1 MSTTIT
7 IEGKLLGQKK
17 PLFTDWVVAL
27 PIEPLQPENRM
38 RLRDLIAR
46 VVQEE
51 VRALQQRQEER
62 RLARILTQGEIEQ
75 AIVQGKVD
83 MGERDSKQ
91 KVDPEAAVE
100 TALQAFEDGLYY
112 VLVDGEQVQSLDG
125 EVVLQPNT
133 RVTFIRLVALAGG

>member
-7 IEGKLLGQKK
+7 VEGKLLGQKR
-17 PLFTDWVVAL
+17 PLFTDWAVTL
-27 PIEPLQPENRM
+27 PADSGRDHL
-38 RLRDLIAR
+38 RLRDLIVH
-46 VVQEE
+46 VVLEE
-51 VRALQQRQEER
+51 VRAFQQRQEER
-62 RLARILTQGEIEQ
+62 RLARILTKGEIEQ

-91 KVDPEAAVE
+91 KVDPQAAVE

-112 VLVDGEQVQSLDG
+112 VFVDGEQVQSLDH
-125 EVVLQPNT
+125 EVTVRADT

>member
-27 PIEPLQPENRM
+27 PAEPLQPENRM

-51 VRALQQRQEER
+51 VRAFQQRQEER
-62 RLARILTQGEIEQ
+62 RLARILTKGEVEQ
-75 AIVQGKVD
+75 AIVRGKVD

-91 KVDPEAAVE
+91 KVDPQAAVE

-112 VLVDGEQVQSLDG
+112 VFVGGEQVQNLDD
-125 EVVLQPNT
+125 EVTVRADT
-133 RVTFIRLVALAGG
+133 RVTFMRLVALAGG